1 MENKKV
7 KKGVGIALSGGGSRA
22 IAFHYGVLEALHEL
36 GIDQKLDV
44 VSAISGGAIIGA
56 LWNLHSKDWEVFSAK
71 VEFILREGLENS
83 IIDRLLHPKL
93 FISTMCK
100 FGIDVDVF
108 ADVLDKKI
116 FNFIKLYEIPDNPLL
131 ILNATEL
138 KTGTNF
144 KFSKTVCG
152 SYKTTRCPLELRL
165 SQAVAC
171 SAAYPLVFSVKRL
184 RLNGTDDVYLTDGG
198 AYDCLGANALMP
210 DKDEKSILI
219 QNCETVI
226 ISDASFPYLENR
238 KGLTRSI
245 VDGLYASYSASSS
258 KNRSLIYNKLYL
270 LQKNNE
276 IPFLGTIKMDSQH
289 PDLNS
294 GWNKKELDFIN
305 SYKTNF
311 KPVTGKALEF
321 IKSRGKEST
330 KIIITKYLGH
340 LLENRTQQRS

>member
-7 KKGVGIALSGGGSRA
+7 KRGVGIALSGGGSRA
-22 IAFHYGVLEALHEL
+22 IAFHYGVIEALHEL
-36 GIDQKLDV
+36 KIDQKIDV
-44 VSAISGGAIIGA
+44 ISAISGGAVIGA
-56 LWNLHSKDWEVFSAK
+56 LWNLYSKDWGTFSAK
-71 VEFILREGLENS
+71 IELILRDGLES
-83 IIDRLLHPKL
+83 SVIDKLLHPVL
-93 FISTMCK
+93 FILTICK
-100 FGIDVDVF
+100 LGIDVDVF
-108 ADVLDKKI
+108 ADALDKKI
-116 FNFIKLYEIPDNPLL
+116 FDSIRLSDIPDNPLL

-144 KFSKTVCG
+144 KFSKGVCG

-171 SAAYPLVFSVKRL
+171 SAAYPLVFSVKKL
-184 RLNGTDDVYLTDGG
+184 SLNEAEDVYLTDGG

-238 KGLTRSI
+238 ERLTRSVI
-245 VDGLYASYSASSS
+245 DGLYASYSASSN

-270 LQKNNE
+270 LHKNNE
-276 IPFLGTIKMDSQH
+276 MPFLGTIKMDSKH
-289 PDLNS
+289 PDLNND
-294 GWNKKELDFIN
+294 WNKKELDFIN

-321 IKSRGKEST
+321 IKSRGKESA
-330 KIIITKYLGH
+330 KIIITKYLSH
-340 LLENRTQQRS
+340 LLNSQ